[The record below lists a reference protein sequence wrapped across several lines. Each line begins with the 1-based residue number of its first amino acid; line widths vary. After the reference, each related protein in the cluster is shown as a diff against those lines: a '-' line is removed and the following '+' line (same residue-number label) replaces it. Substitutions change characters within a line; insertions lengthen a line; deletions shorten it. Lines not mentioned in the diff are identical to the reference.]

1 MKKTVSDLNNHSSL
15 ELFIWQ
21 YHHLELGQSV
31 LENLDLGRLYR
42 FLGVTAEYPATLIH
56 LIYMCRV
63 AFKNEA

>member
-1 MKKTVSDLNNHSSL
+1 M
-15 ELFIWQ
+15 
-21 YHHLELGQSV
+21 

-42 FLGVTAEYPATLIH
+42 FLGVIAECPAPLIH